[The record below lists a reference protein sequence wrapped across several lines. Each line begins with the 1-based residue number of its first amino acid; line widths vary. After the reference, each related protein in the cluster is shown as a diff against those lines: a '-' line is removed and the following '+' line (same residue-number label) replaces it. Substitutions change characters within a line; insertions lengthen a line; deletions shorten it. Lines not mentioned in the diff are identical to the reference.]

1 MANLFDQANKDDI
14 EGFDP
19 RVDNRPKTPTVS
31 GLTKFIF
38 WFIGTLLLFAAPIYY
53 IVKKNNFLALQNSIN
68 ESSGTIEVQLEQ
80 RSATLIKLVDQ
91 VRSYRE
97 FEKSVLT
104 DVARLRSLASNIQNA
119 EEIDN
124 LNSSI
129 FGRLMAVSE
138 NYPELRSSQLYQE
151 LMNQTT
157 YLERELAA
165 SRRLYNSKVNQFN
178 TEIFIFPN
186 SIVSTSLGLSTM
198 QMYKASAKSREDVS
212 MANL

>member
-31 GLTKFIF
+31 GWAKFIF
-38 WFIGTLLLFAAPIYY
+38 WFFGTLLLFFAPIYY